1 MLLAASKTRSKGS
14 NRYSEVLVT
23 RTPCFACCQRA
34 ENSTSNLLRTEIDGE
49 YRLTPALLIAKGFSS
64 LTSNIDKLK
73 SQRRC
78 VVSTILMILLAVVVV
93 AFWVFDAL
101 HS

>member
-23 RTPCFACCQRA
+23 RNPMLRPVVP

-49 YRLTPALLIAKGFSS
+49 FRLTPAILIAKAFSS

-73 SQRRC
+73 FQGRY